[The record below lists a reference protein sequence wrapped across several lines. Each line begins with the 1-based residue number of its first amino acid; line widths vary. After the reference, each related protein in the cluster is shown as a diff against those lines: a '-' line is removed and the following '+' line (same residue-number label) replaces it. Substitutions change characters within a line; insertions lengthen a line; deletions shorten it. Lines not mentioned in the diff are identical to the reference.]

1 MFGNKRYRTL
11 NYELRKIFGQKV
23 MKLSL
28 NGGFTCPNRD
38 GTIGIEGCIFCSEEG
53 SGEFTEDSKFSITEQ
68 MQKQKEIMSKKWDTT
83 YLIPY
88 FQSFTST
95 YDTLGNLKKKYEE
108 ALNFKGAVG
117 LAVATRPDCLEND
130 KIELMTDLNKKTY
143 LWIELGLQTIH
154 KKSADFIRR
163 GYPLEIFEETLEKL
177 NKNKIKTVVHLIVG
191 LPGESR
197 KDILETVKYI
207 SKKNIWGVK
216 FHLMHVLKNTDLQ
229 RYYEKTNFHLLGK
242 EEYIN
247 IICDALELIP
257 EDMVVHR
264 VTGDGRKSDLI
275 GPRWSLDKLRVI
287 SGIDMEMK
295 KRNSYQG
302 KYCTLPQKS

>member
-11 NYELRKIFGQKV
+11 NYELRKTFGEKV

-28 NGGFTCPNRD
+28 DGGFTCPNRD
-38 GTIGIEGCIFCSEEG
+38 GTVGTEGCIFCSEEG
-53 SGEFTEDSKFSITEQ
+53 SGEFTEDSEFSITEQ
-68 MQKQKEIMSKKWDTT
+68 MIRQKKILSSKWDTN
-83 YLIPY
+83 YVIPY

-95 YDTLGNLKKKYEE
+95 YDTSEKLKEKYEE

-117 LAVATRPDCLEND
+117 LAIATRPDCLEND
-130 KIELMTDLNKKTY
+130 KIELLSNLNKKTY

-154 KKSADFIRR
+154 KKSANFIRR
-163 GYPLEIFEETLEKL
+163 GYPLEIFEETLDKL
-177 NKNKIKTVVHLIVG
+177 NKNKIKTVVHLIIG
-191 LPGESR
+191 LPGETR
-197 KDILETVKYI
+197 EDILNTVKYI
-207 SKKNIWGVK
+207 SGKNIWGVK
-216 FHLMHVLKNTDLQ
+216 FHLMHVLKNTDLEK
-229 RYYEKTNFHLLGK
+229 YYQKTNFHLLEK

-257 EDMVVHR
+257 EEMVVHR

-275 GPRWSLDKLRVI
+275 GPKWSLDKLRVL

-295 KRNSYQG
+295 RRNSYQG
-302 KYCTLPQKS
+302 KN